1 MEVVFEVFSSR
12 QDVERDGEN
21 VTEAQFA
28 PWRRLDPCGPP
39 KPPLATASSG
49 DRRSAGQSPAQP
61 EGKLMAELFSAS
73 TARSSGGRSP
83 LCWKAA
89 MRFPVILAVAAFAL
103 AGCNANQAVNPS
115 SQPPSQVFAG
125 HYEDTNPYDPISY
138 AQNNTGRGGGR

>member
-12 QDVERDGEN
+12 QHGERDGEN

-28 PWRRLDPCGPP
+28 QWRRLDPCGPP
-39 KPPLATASSG
+39 KPPVATAPAG
-49 DRRSAGQSPAQP
+49 AADRQANRLREP
-61 EGKLMAELFSAS
+61 EGKLMAELSSAS
-73 TARSSGGRSP
+73 TPRSCGGRSP
-83 LCWKAA
+83 HDWKAA

-115 SQPPSQVFAG
+115 SQPPSQVFGG
-125 HYEDTNPYDPISY
+125 HYEDTNPYNPISY